1 MIKQRINGFLFK
13 EVNIAPLIT
22 FRIVFSFLILFSTLR
37 FLFNGWVDSIYIQP
51 KFHFTFYGFEWV
63 KVLPG
68 NWMYLPFIL
77 LVFSSI
83 GMMIGWKY
91 KLNAIVA
98 FLSFLYV
105 ELVDKSTYLNHYYF
119 VSLVLFLLIF
129 VPANANFSFDSRK
142 KASKTVSQWTIFI
155 FQFQLGVVY
164 FYAGLAKINSDWLF
178 EAQPLRMWLQAYRDT
193 PVIGFLFTKT
203 WLAFAFSWFGCIYD
217 LSIPFLLSFK
227 KTRALAY
234 FFVVVFHIIT
244 WILFPIGVFP
254 WVMIFST
261 LIFFSAEFHQ
271 GIYQRLGIVLK
282 NNLKFRKRKRTV
294 LTGFLIIYISFQL
307 LFPFRY
313 LLYPGNLFWTEEG
326 FRFSWRVMLMEK
338 KGYATF
344 YIYDSTEQSN
354 QLKVNSSLKGRI
366 EIDNS
371 KYLTSQQIDQMSRQP
386 DMILEFAHF
395 LKKEFSDT
403 IIETGISSSKT
414 KIHIKNPK
422 VGADVFV
429 TLNGRMHQQLISA
442 DTDLGN
448 IKNSLAHKKW
458 ILPFHE

>member
-1 MIKQRINGFLFK
+1 MIKNRVNEFLFK
-13 EVNIAPLIT
+13 EVSIAPLVT

-37 FLFNGWVDSIYIQP
+37 FLFNGWVYSIYIEP

-77 LVFSSI
+77 LIFASI
-83 GMMIGWKY
+83 GMLIGWKY
-91 KLNAIVA
+91 KLSAVIA

-129 VPANANFSFDSRK
+129 VPANANFSLDSRK
-142 KASKTVSQWTIFI
+142 KATKTVPRWSIFI
-155 FQFQLGVVY
+155 FQFQLAVVY
-164 FYAGLAKINSDWLF
+164 FYAGLAKINSDWLL
-178 EAQPLRMWLQAYRDT
+178 EAQPLRMWLQAFRDT
-193 PVIGFLFTKT
+193 PLIGFLFTKT

-234 FFVVVFHIIT
+234 FFVVTFHIIT

-271 GIYQRLGIVLK
+271 GIYQRLGIIFRNSYKRPLK
-282 NNLKFRKRKRTV
+282 YHSLISS
-294 LTGFLIIYISFQL
+294 FLVIYISFQL
-307 LFPFRY
+307 IFPFRY

-344 YIYDSTEQSN
+344 YIYDSKEQSSDATI
-354 QLKVNSSLKGRI
+354 NSALKGRI

-371 KYLTSQQIDQMSRQP
+371 NYLTPQQIDQMSRQP

-395 LKKEFSDT
+395 LKDKFKDT
-403 IIETGISSSKT
+403 IIVTGIST
-414 KIHIKNPK
+414 KKHSVHLKNPK

-429 TLNGRMHQQLISA
+429 TLNGRVHQQMISSE
-442 DTDLGN
+442 TDLGN